1 MKIYAN
7 RRDTENWNEY
17 RLNRFIGQPIWLKA
31 DISSFIKGTGPKYIK
46 VIDQTVK
53 AGRHIYI
60 IYSFPQSYVL
70 RAKKDDLNNAVSLYN
85 SLRYPG
91 KREHVPAEWI
101 ERIYDQMYTEE
112 ELLDIV
118 REVFE
123 THGVEM

>member
-1 MKIYAN
+1 MKIYSN

-17 RLNRFIGQPIWLKA
+17 RLNRFIGQPIWLKV
-31 DISSFIKGTGPKYIK
+31 DIDNFSRDTGPKYIK
-46 VIDQTVK
+46 VIDQVVK
-53 AGRHIYI
+53 GRYI

-70 RAKKDDLNNAVSLYN
+70 RAKKGDLNNAVSLYN

-91 KREHVPAEWI
+91 RREHVPVEWI

-123 THGVEM
+123 SHGVEM